1 MNGDERMPED
11 YWVIGAGSSTL
22 SSVGAEVCARQGKP
36 AVVSSSSE
44 VVKVRRGQVNGRVI
58 IV

>member
-1 MNGDERMPED
+1 MPED

-22 SSVGAEVCARQGKP
+22 ISVGAEVCARQGKP